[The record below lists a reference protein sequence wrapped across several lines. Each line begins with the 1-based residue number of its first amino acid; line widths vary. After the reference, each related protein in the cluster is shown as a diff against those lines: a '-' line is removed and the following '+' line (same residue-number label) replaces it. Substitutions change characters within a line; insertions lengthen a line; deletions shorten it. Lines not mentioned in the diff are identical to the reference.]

1 MTIDALSLKKLIAA
15 RHPVDHGEWSVFFEL
30 RNGTGN
36 PSGGAQYLDAFA
48 LNHWPSKKHWRV
60 AYEVKISRN
69 DFLRELKTP
78 EKRTW
83 GVDVSNEFFFV
94 CAPGVARPEE
104 IPAGCGLLEAN
115 QNATKLKRT
124 VVAPQRDAR
133 ALTLAETCS
142 LVRNSSPDTLLSKAL
157 WRVVGTDVS
166 GDALVTL
173 LDAKMED
180 HVRARIESEIAARLA
195 SEHAAIAAV
204 LDNYAFHLE
213 RAGLPAPDWM
223 RNWHPGLK
231 PDTSVTSWARDV
243 IYPGPALKPIQNT
256 RRSLR
261 ALKEQVKGALAFLDE
276 AELNLAD
283 LMAHPASTNVRTTK
297 AD

>member
-1 MTIDALSLKKLIAA
+1 LPRAIPWTK
-15 RHPVDHGEWSVFFEL
+15 G
-30 RNGTGN
+30 NG
-36 PSGGAQYLDAFA
+36 PFSSSYASGGTQYLDAFA

-78 EKRTW
+78 EKRNW
-83 GVDVSNEFFFV
+83 GVSIANEFFFV

-104 IPAGCGLLEAN
+104 IPTGCGLLEAN
-115 QNATKLKRT
+115 KDGTKLKRT

-133 ALTLAETCS
+133 ELTLAETCA

-157 WRVVGTDVS
+157 WRVAGDEVT
-166 GDALVTL
+166 GDALVAL

-180 HVRARIESEIAARLA
+180 HVRAKIEDEIAARLE
-195 SEHAAIAAV
+195 SEHAAIAGV

-213 RAGLPAPDWM
+213 RAGLPAPEWM
-223 RNWHPGLK
+223 RDWRPGLK
-231 PDTSVTSWARDV
+231 PDISVTSWARDV
-243 IYPGPALKPIQNT
+243 IYPGPTLRPIQNT
-256 RRSLR
+256 RRSLK
-261 ALKEQVKGALAFLDE
+261 ALKEQVKNALTLLDE

-283 LMAHPASTNVRTTK
+283 LMAHPSSTSSRAIKDGPSPAAGLYTNKSTK
-297 AD
+297 E